1 MSIQEGKLQAIA
13 DAIREKEG
21 STGTI
26 VADDFADRIKS
37 ISTGPDTTDATAT
50 ASDILSPKTAYVKGE
65 KVTGTIATKEAADVT
80 VSGNTVSTPAG
91 YYKSAV
97 SKSVTTVSHNAP
109 TQSLVLG
116 TNAIIRATHT
126 QAAGYVTADTKTAD
140 YGVTRNAGGTKT
152 PGTSNQTLLSSGLH
166 YLNNPLVMSGSSNLV
181 SSNIREGVN
190 IFGIVGS
197 YSGPGTVNIT
207 ISVSSFTRVWFSA
220 LGGGGD
226 TTITGG
232 TSSIIPVRQNSL
244 ITLRTLRQPNIS
256 VSGCAKYYTSDP
268 SSLYQYDQMYN
279 PTYLY
284 FFYVDSTSS
293 YGTINV

>member
-1 MSIQEGKLQAIA
+1 MSIQEEKLQAIA

-26 VADDFADRIKS
+26 VANDFADRIKA
-37 ISTGPDTTDATAT
+37 ISTGQDTTDATAT

-109 TQSLVLG
+109 TQSLILG

-140 YGVTRNAGGTKT
+140 YSVTRNAGGTKT

-197 YSGPGTVNIT
+197 YSGSGPIQRMLTVINKNTTYNINILSINGIFISPNSSKTTTVYSGEKLVISSFSPQGNSSINFTSTVNGVAIERLN
-207 ISVSSFTRVWFSA
+207 ISSSEGIFSF
-220 LGGGGD
+220 LSVMNN
-226 TTITGG
+226 
-232 TSSIIPVRQNSL
+232 TSA
-244 ITLRTLRQPNIS
+244 ITLTFS
-256 VSGCAKYYTSDP
+256 
-268 SSLYQYDQMYN
+268 
-279 PTYLY
+279 
-284 FFYVDSTSS
+284 
-293 YGTINV
+293 